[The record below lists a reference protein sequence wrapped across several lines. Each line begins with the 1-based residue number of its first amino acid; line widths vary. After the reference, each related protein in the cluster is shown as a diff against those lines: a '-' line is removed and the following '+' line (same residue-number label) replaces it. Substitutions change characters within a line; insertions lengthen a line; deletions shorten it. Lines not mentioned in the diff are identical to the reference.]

1 MRRSSLV
8 VGWWSFLTALVL
20 LTCACSADD
29 APNASE
35 PADDE
40 PRVSNSFFNT
50 DIRQALSDIALDAEV
65 TILQDESV
73 AGFVTLELQ
82 DVPLSRALRLML
94 LPLGMV
100 YKQIEPGVYLVTASD
115 PMAPSYRLVADTEI
129 FTLTHLEPGDVKKL
143 LPEKYSQYITVD
155 AKTRRCLVYA
165 PEEIIA
171 AIRPLL
177 TELDAAPVQV
187 MIEALVLEANA
198 ADVRSYGLAA
208 ATTHIA
214 VDTASGLLN
223 YQSNANGVS
232 GDSRPGT
239 GPSPVPGN
247 ILAGLKALLRNNKAT
262 LRANPRIVAA
272 DGEQA
277 EIEVGTEQYFSLLTG
292 SAAYAYTRLEKVDA
306 TIRLT
311 ISPRVVTETGEIL
324 CHIEPSVADV
334 TGEGVEGLPVITI
347 RRVKS
352 NVRVRSG
359 QAIVIGGLLQETTST
374 SVSRLPVLGD
384 LPIIG
389 KLFQSRHTERA
400 QRDII
405 FVIAPHL
412 LDEQGHCQGP
422 LLSELL
428 MSNTAVTSCDQMT
441 SPRGARPAAPAGNP
455 KLSPPAP
462 NAPGSGLRES
472 FRAPTS

>member
-1 MRRSSLV
+1 MSGSSPAR
-8 VGWWSFLTALVL
+8 GWMCLTALVL
-20 LTCACSADD
+20 VICVCSGDD
-29 APNASE
+29 APTASE
-35 PADDE
+35 PAEAE
-40 PRVSNSFFNT
+40 PLVSNSFFNT
-50 DIRQALSDIALDAEV
+50 DIRQVLSDIALDAGV

-82 DVPLSRALRLML
+82 DVPLSRALRLLL

-129 FTLTHLEPGDVKKL
+129 FTLTHLEPADVKKL

-177 TELDAAPVQV
+177 AALDAAPVQV

-214 VDTASGLLN
+214 VDIASGLLN
-223 YQSNANGVS
+223 YQSNTTGVG
-232 GDSRPGT
+232 GDNRPGT
-239 GPSPVPGN
+239 GGPTPVPGN

-311 ISPRVVTETGEIL
+311 ISPRVMRETGEII

-374 SVSRLPVLGD
+374 SVSSLPVLGD
-384 LPIIG
+384 LPVIG

-412 LDEQGHCQGP
+412 LDEQGQCQGP

-428 MSNTAVTSCDQMT
+428 MSNAAVTSCDQIM
-441 SPRGARPAAPAGNP
+441 SPRGARLAAPASKP
-455 KLSPPAP
+455 KPSQSAP
-462 NAPGSGLRES
+462 RAPGSGLRES
-472 FRAPTS
+472 FRAPAG